1 MQFFFQ
7 EDVSWFF
14 FAHSYVCILRCFM
27 FFFRFDAR
35 TTRKNGICLAKESF
49 NKSLLQLRNKQEA
62 SSGITEYGSL
72 DAKDD
77 TDHTD

>member
-7 EDVSWFF
+7 EDVSWSFLHIPTYAF
-14 FAHSYVCILRCFM
+14 YVVLW
-27 FFFRFDAR
+27 FFRCKD
-35 TTRKNGICLAKESF
+35 KWKKGICLAKESS

-77 TDHTD
+77 TDQTD